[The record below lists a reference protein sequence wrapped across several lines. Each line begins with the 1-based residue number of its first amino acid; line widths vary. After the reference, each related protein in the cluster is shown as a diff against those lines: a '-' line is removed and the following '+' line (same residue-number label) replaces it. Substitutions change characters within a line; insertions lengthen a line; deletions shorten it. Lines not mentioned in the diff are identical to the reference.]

1 MKTNKLF
8 IGLVFSVSLTVLKA
22 DVQLPSIFSENM
34 VIQQGVS
41 VPVWGWA
48 DKNEQVTVIFQG
60 QRVTTRAKDG
70 KWMVKLKN
78 LTATTQPQV
87 LIVDGKNRI
96 KYTNVLVGEVWVASG
111 QSNMEWPLN
120 RSFEAT
126 NDIQNSYNPM
136 IRLYTVPK
144 TKSSKPLD
152 DVKSEW
158 VECNPQTVGSF
169 SAVAYYFGRD
179 LQKARGVPVGVIHTS
194 WGGSPAEVWMSQDVL
209 ESNPEYKRDILEPSK
224 NAVEKYNEALDN
236 YRKTAQELKNQG
248 KRISAQAPRA
258 PWIPCELYNGMIA
271 PIVPFAVKG
280 AIWYQG
286 ESNAGRAYQYR
297 ALFQDMIKN
306 WRQKWGQKEFCFLA
320 VQLAPFIPGNRQKPE
335 QPGESDWAELRE
347 AQMLAAKQ
355 LPNVGVAVITDYG
368 EEHDI
373 HPKKKEPVGQRLA
386 LLARGIDYKEHG
398 LVYSGPIYKKMKIDG
413 DKVILHFDH
422 IGSGLVAK
430 DGGALKG
437 FAICGEDKKW
447 VWANAEIAGK
457 NSELVVVAHPEIKKP
472 IAVRYGWADYPEV
485 NLFNKEGLPASP
497 FRTDNFPM
505 ITMPK
510 KK

>member
-1 MKTNKLF
+1 MKMKILF
-8 IGLVFSVSLTVLKA
+8 VGFVFAVSLNLKA
-22 DVQLPSIFSENM
+22 DVRLPSIFSENM
-34 VIQQGVS
+34 VLQQNMQ

-60 QRVTTRAKDG
+60 QRITTTAKDG
-70 KWMVKLKN
+70 KWMVKLDN
-78 LTATTQPQV
+78 LKATTEPQV
-87 LIVDGKNRI
+87 FIVDGKNRI

-111 QSNMEWPLN
+111 QSNMEFPLN
-120 RSFEAT
+120 RSYEAT
-126 NDIQNSYNPM
+126 NDIQNSDNPM

-144 TKSSKPLD
+144 TKSDLPLD

-158 VECNPQTVGSF
+158 VECNPRTASSF
-169 SAVAYYFGRD
+169 SAVAYYFARD
-179 LQKARGVPVGVIHTS
+179 LQKARGIPVGIIHTS
-194 WGGSPAEVWMSQDVL
+194 WGGSPAEVWMSKDFL
-209 ESNPEYKRDILEPSK
+209 GSNPEYKRDILEPSK
-224 NAVEKYNEALDN
+224 NAIEKYKKALDD

-248 KRISAQAPRA
+248 KRPSTQAPRA

-306 WRQKWGQKEFCFLA
+306 WREKWGQKEFCFLA

-355 LPNVGVAVITDYG
+355 LPNVGVAVITDCG
-368 EEHDI
+368 EERDI
-373 HPKKKEPVGQRLA
+373 HPKKKEPVGQRLV
-386 LLARGIDYKEHG
+386 LLARGIAYKERG
-398 LVYSGPIYKKMKIDG
+398 LVYSGPIYKKMKIQG
-413 DKVILHFDH
+413 DKVILYFDH
-422 IGSGLVAK
+422 VGSGLVAK
-430 DGGALKG
+430 DGGPLKG

-457 NSELVVVAHPEIKKP
+457 NSELVIVSHPDIKKP
-472 IAVRYGWADYPEV
+472 VAVRYGWADYPEV
-485 NLFNKEGLPASP
+485 NLYNKEGLPASP

-505 ITMPK
+505 IKMPK